1 MLLKLKFIM
10 NVCIL
15 GNGLTSL
22 TLAKSLINKGI
33 CVDIIYNNK
42 KDKTNFDRTIGISKI
57 NLDFFNKEIL
67 NINKLSWNINKI
79 EIYSENLNNER
90 ILNFQ
95 NNDQKLFSVIRNY
108 ELIYHLKQKLK
119 KDKLCKFKNSLINK
133 NILSS
138 GYDLIIN
145 CEFSNFI
152 TKKFFSKRIEKKY
165 DNYAYTTIIKHSKTS
180 NNKAI
185 QIFTSR
191 GPLAFLPISKFET
204 SVVYSVKGNQ
214 KIDFKDLVRFY
225 NKSYNIL
232 HINNSSRF
240 ELQMSN
246 LRNYYR
252 GNILAFGDLLHK
264 IHPLAGQGFNMTL
277 RDIKIFSEI
286 IQKRLNLGLP
296 LDLSVND
303 EFEKKSKHIN
313 YIFSNGIDFIYEF
326 FNFERKTKSKI
337 FSKTVKF
344 LGKNSNINKKFVKI
358 ADNGFLF

>member
-1 MLLKLKFIM
+1 M

-22 TLAKSLINKGI
+22 ALAKSLVNIGIN
-33 CVDIIYNNK
+33 VDVISNEK
-42 KDKTNFDRTIGISKI
+42 KNKTNYDRTIGISKV
-57 NLDFFNKEIL
+57 NLEFFNKEIL
-67 NINKLSWNINKI
+67 DINKLSWNINKI

-90 ILNFQ
+90 ILDFQ
-95 NNDQKLFSVIRNY
+95 NNGQKLFSVIRNY
-108 ELIYHLKQKLK
+108 ELIDHLTNKLK
-119 KDKLCKFKNSLINK
+119 REKLCKFKKKSVNK
-133 NILSS
+133 NILTR

-152 TKKFFSKRIEKKY
+152 TKKFFTKMITKNY
-165 DNYAYTTIIKHSKTS
+165 NNYAYTTIIKHSKTI
-180 NNKAI
+180 NNKAV

-191 GPLAFLPISKFET
+191 GPLAFLPISKSET
-204 SVVYSVKGNQ
+204 SVVYSVNGNQ
-214 KIDFKDLVRFY
+214 KIDFKDMVKLY

-232 HINNSSRF
+232 HINNFSRF

-246 LRNYYR
+246 LRNYYK

-277 RDIKIFSEI
+277 RDIKVFSEI
-286 IQKRLNLGLP
+286 IKKKLNLGLP
-296 LDLSVND
+296 LDQSVNE

-313 YIFSNGIDFIYEF
+313 YIFSNGIDIVYEF
-326 FNFERKTKSKI
+326 FNLERKTKNKI
-337 FSKTVKF
+337 FSKTAKF
-344 LGKNSNINKKFVKI
+344 LGKNFNLNKKFIEI

>member
-1 MLLKLKFIM
+1 MLKLKFIM

-22 TLAKSLINKGI
+22 TLAKSLVNKGI
-33 CVDIIYNNK
+33 CVDIISNKK
-42 KDKTNFDRTIGISKI
+42 KDKINFNRTIGISKI
-57 NLDFFNKEIL
+57 NLDFFNREIL
-67 NINKLSWNINKI
+67 DINKLSWDINKI
-79 EIYSENLNNER
+79 EIYSENLNYER

-95 NNDQKLFSVIRNY
+95 NDNQKLFSVIRNH
-108 ELIYHLKQKLK
+108 ELMDHLSKKLK
-119 KDKLCKFKNSLINK
+119 RDKLCKFKKNLINQ
-133 NILSS
+133 NILKR

-145 CEFSNFI
+145 CEYSNFI
-152 TKKFFSKRIEKKY
+152 TKKYFLKRITKKY
-165 DNYAYTTIIKHSKTS
+165 NNIAYTTVIKHSEVD
-180 NNKAI
+180 NDKAI
-185 QIFTSR
+185 QIFTSK

-214 KIDFKDLVRFY
+214 KINFKDLIRFY
-225 NKSYNIL
+225 NRFYNIL
-232 HINNSSRF
+232 HINNFSQF

-246 LRNYYR
+246 LRNYYHD
-252 GNILAFGDLLHK
+252 NILAFGDLLHK

-286 IQKRLNLGLP
+286 IQKKINLGLP
-296 LDLSVND
+296 LNISVIN

-337 FSKTVKF
+337 LSKTIKF
-344 LGKNSNINKKFVKI
+344 FGSNSDLNKKFIKI
-358 ADNGFLF
+358 ADNGLLF

>member
-1 MLLKLKFIM
+1 M

-22 TLAKSLINKGI
+22 TLAKSLVNKGI
-33 CVDIIYNNK
+33 YVDIISNNK
-42 KDKTNFDRTIGISKI
+42 KDKTNSDRTIGISKI

-67 NINKLSWNINKI
+67 NINKLAWNINNI

-108 ELIYHLKQKLK
+108 KLLNYLIQKLK
-119 KDKLCKFKNSLINK
+119 KDKLCRFKKGLINK

-145 CEFSNFI
+145 CEFSNFV
-152 TKKFFSKRIEKKY
+152 TKKFFFKRIEKKY
-165 DNYAYTTIIKHSKTS
+165 DNYAYTSIIKHSKTS
-180 NNKAI
+180 NKKAI

-214 KIDFKDLVRFY
+214 KIDFKDLIRFY
-225 NKSYNIL
+225 NKSYDIL

-246 LRNYYR
+246 LRNYHHD
-252 GNILAFGDLLHK
+252 NILAFGDLLHK

-286 IQKRLNLGLP
+286 IEKRLNLGLP
-296 LDLSVND
+296 LDPSVNV

-326 FNFERKTKSKI
+326 FDFERKTKSKI
-337 FSKTVKF
+337 LSKTVKI
-344 LGKNSNINKKFVKI
+344 LGKNSNLNKKFIEI
-358 ADNGFLF
+358 ADTGFLF

>member
-1 MLLKLKFIM
+1 M

-22 TLAKSLINKGI
+22 ALAKSLVNMGIN
-33 CVDIIYNNK
+33 VDIISNEK
-42 KDKTNFDRTIGISKI
+42 KIKTNYDRTIGISKV

-67 NINKLSWNINKI
+67 DINKLSWNINKI
-79 EIYSENLNNER
+79 EIYSENFNNER

-95 NNDQKLFSVIRNY
+95 NNGQKLFSVIRNY
-108 ELIYHLKQKLK
+108 ELIDQLKKKLK
-119 KDKLCKFKNSLINK
+119 KEKLCKFKKKMVSK
-133 NILSS
+133 NILTQ

-152 TKKFFSKRIEKKY
+152 TKKFFTKRITKNY
-165 DNYAYTTIIKHSKTS
+165 NNYAYTSIIKHSKIN

-191 GPLAFLPISKFET
+191 GPLAFLPISKSET

-214 KIDFKDLVRFY
+214 KIDFEDLIRFY
-225 NKSYNIL
+225 NRSYKIL
-232 HINNSSRF
+232 HINNFSRF

-246 LRNYYR
+246 LRNYYH

-277 RDIKIFSEI
+277 RDIKFFSEI
-286 IQKRLNLGLP
+286 IQKKINLGLP
-296 LDLSVND
+296 LDLSVNE
-303 EFEKKSKHIN
+303 EFEKKLRHLN
-313 YIFSNGIDFIYEF
+313 YIFSNGIDFVYEF

-337 FSKTVKF
+337 FSKTAKF
-344 LGKNSNINKKFVKI
+344 LGKNFNLNKKFIEI

>member
-1 MLLKLKFIM
+1 M

-22 TLAKSLINKGI
+22 TLAKSLVNKGI
-33 CVDIIYNNK
+33 CVDIISNKK
-42 KDKTNFDRTIGISKI
+42 KDKINFNRTIGISKI
-57 NLDFFNKEIL
+57 NLDFFNREIL
-67 NINKLSWNINKI
+67 DINKLSWDINKI
-79 EIYSENLNNER
+79 EIYSENLNYER

-95 NNDQKLFSVIRNY
+95 NDNQKLFSVIRNH
-108 ELIYHLKQKLK
+108 ELMDHLSKKLK
-119 KDKLCKFKNSLINK
+119 RDKLCKFKKNLINQ
-133 NILSS
+133 NILKR

-145 CEFSNFI
+145 CEYSNFI
-152 TKKFFSKRIEKKY
+152 TKKYFLKRITKKY
-165 DNYAYTTIIKHSKTS
+165 NNIAYTTVIKHSEVD
-180 NNKAI
+180 NDKAI
-185 QIFTSR
+185 QIFTSK

-214 KIDFKDLVRFY
+214 KINFKDLIRFY
-225 NKSYNIL
+225 NRFYNIL
-232 HINNSSRF
+232 HINNFSQF

-246 LRNYYR
+246 LRNYYHD
-252 GNILAFGDLLHK
+252 NILAFGDLLHK

-286 IQKRLNLGLP
+286 IQEKLNLGLP
-296 LDLSVND
+296 LNVSVNH

-337 FSKTVKF
+337 LSKTVKF
-344 LGKNSNINKKFVKI
+344 FGDNSSLNKKFMKI

>member
-1 MLLKLKFIM
+1 M

-22 TLAKSLINKGI
+22 TLAKSLVNKGI
-33 CVDIIYNNK
+33 CVDIISNNK
-42 KDKTNFDRTIGISKI
+42 KYKTNLDRTIGISKI

-67 NINKLSWNINKI
+67 YINKISWNINKI
-79 EIYSENLNNER
+79 EIYSENLNYER

-108 ELIYHLKQKLK
+108 ELINHLLKELK
-119 KDKLCKFKNSLINK
+119 KNKLCKFKKNLINQD
-133 NILSS
+133 ILKR

-145 CEFSNFI
+145 CEYSNFI
-152 TKKFFSKRIEKKY
+152 TKKYFFKRITKNY
-165 DNYAYTTIIKHSKTS
+165 NNYAYTTIIKHSKIN
-180 NNKAI
+180 NNKAV
-185 QIFTSR
+185 QIFTSK

-214 KIDFKDLVRFY
+214 KINFKDLIRFY
-225 NKSYNIL
+225 NKFYNIL
-232 HINNSSRF
+232 HINNFSRF
-240 ELQMSN
+240 ELRMSN
-246 LRNYYR
+246 LRNYYKD
-252 GNILAFGDLLHK
+252 NILAFGDLLHK

-286 IQKRLNLGLP
+286 IQKKINLGLP
-296 LDLSVND
+296 LNVSVNE

-337 FSKTVKF
+337 LSKTVKF
-344 LGKNSNINKKFVKI
+344 FGDNSSLNKKFMKI

>member
-1 MLLKLKFIM
+1 M

-15 GNGLTSL
+15 GNGLSSL
-22 TLAKSLINKGI
+22 ALAKSLVNTGLN
-33 CVDIIYNNK
+33 VDIFFDEKKIKNNY
-42 KDKTNFDRTIGISKI
+42 DRTIGISKV
-57 NLDFFNKEIL
+57 NLEFFNKNIL

-79 EIYSENLNNER
+79 EIYSENLNNEK

-95 NNDQKLFSVIRNY
+95 NNGQKLFSVIRNR
-108 ELIYHLKQKLK
+108 ELIDCLTKNLK
-119 KDKLCKFKNSLINK
+119 KEKLCNFKKISVNK
-133 NILSS
+133 NILKQR
-138 GYDLIIN
+138 YDLIIN

-152 TKKFFSKRIEKKY
+152 TKKFFSKRIIKNY
-165 DNYAYTTIIKHSKTS
+165 NNYAYTTIIKHSKTI

-191 GPLAFLPISKFET
+191 GPLAFLPVSKFET
-204 SVVYSVKGNQ
+204 SVVYSVKGDQ
-214 KIDFKDLVRFY
+214 KIDFKDLVKFY
-225 NKSYNIL
+225 NKFYKIVNID
-232 HINNSSRF
+232 NFSRS
-240 ELQMSN
+240 EIKMSN
-246 LRNYYR
+246 LRNYYHR
-252 GNILAFGDLLHK
+252 NILAFGDLLHK

-286 IQKRLNLGLP
+286 VQKKLNLGLP
-296 LDLSVND
+296 LDLSVNE

-337 FSKTVKF
+337 LSKTAKF
-344 LGKNSNINKKFVKI
+344 LGKNFNLNKKFIEI